1 MTKPSTTTYGQPT
14 PPETIRVAFG
24 RKQFNIFLRLI
35 HDTPGDSWK
44 AAQIELKGS
53 ALASSKYDR
62 IEFFTDTLVG
72 PVVAQ
77 RDEATEDVYVTM
89 HRPGDGI
96 YRTAETLIDE
106 MIEKKRVGTA
116 A

>member
-1 MTKPSTTTYGQPT
+1 MQTQRTENLTKTSTTTHNQPT

-62 IEFFTDTLVG
+62 NSIRYTTSRASWFSSITIRSS
-72 PVVAQ
+72 A
-77 RDEATEDVYVTM
+77 
-89 HRPGDGI
+89 
-96 YRTAETLIDE
+96 
-106 MIEKKRVGTA
+106 
-116 A
+116 